1 MVLRHIERRRQFM
14 PWNDNSNNGSNP
26 GPWGSP
32 PPAGGGGKGGPTG
45 GPGGGQNGGPGGPR
59 RPTPPPSGGGGGDL
73 DAMLRQLIQRLNK
86 TFGGNG
92 GGKGGG
98 QGLTPSAAAAIAG
111 VAFGAW
117 ALSGVYVVQPNEQAV
132 VTTFGSYSRSDSP
145 GLRYHLPT
153 PIEKVEKVKVTDL
166 NRIDIG
172 GSTGAE
178 VPEESLMLTG
188 DENIVDLAF
197 SVQWRVSDAAKYLFN
212 VKDPDDAVKAVAESA
227 MREVIGK
234 TKLQSVLTNG
244 RGQVQIEAAELMQ
257 KMLDRYG
264 TGVFV
269 DAVQIRNANPPK
281 DVIDAFR
288 AVATAG
294 QDAQSLVNEANT
306 YRNRVINE
314 AKGDASRIVQSSQGY
329 REQIVREADGEAS
342 RFNQIYGE
350 YKRSPGVTRQRLY
363 LETMERVLAKSN
375 KVIVDGKNTSA
386 PIILPPDAF
395 RPRTEVN
402 RPASAPSAPAAQSSN
417 APQLPVPVAGA
428 NP

>member
-1 MVLRHIERRRQFM
+1 MA
-14 PWNDNSNNGSNP
+14 WNDNSNNGSNP

-32 PPAGGGGKGGPTG
+32 PPADGGKGGPPR
-45 GPGGGQNGGPGGPR
+45 GPGGGGPR
-59 RPTPPPSGGGGGDL
+59 RPPPTPPGGGDI
-73 DAMLRQLIQRLNK
+73 DAMIRQLIANLNK
-86 TFGGNG
+86 RFG

-117 ALSGVYVVQPNEQAV
+117 ALSGIYVVQPNEQAV

-153 PIEKVEKVKVTDL
+153 PIERVEKVKVTDL
-166 NRIDIG
+166 NRVDIG
-172 GSTGAE
+172 GATGSE
-178 VPEESLMLTG
+178 IPEESLMLTG

-212 VKDPDDAVKAVAESA
+212 VKDPDEAVKAVAESA

-234 TKLQSVLTNG
+234 TKLQAVLTNG
-244 RGQVQIEAAELMQ
+244 RGRVQIEAAELMQ

-264 TGVFV
+264 AGVFI

-281 DVIDAFR
+281 DVIDSFR

-329 REQIVREADGEAS
+329 REQVVREAQGEAS

-350 YKRSPGVTRQRLY
+350 YRRAPAVTRQRLY

-375 KVIVDGKNTSA
+375 KVLVDGKNTSA
-386 PIILPPDAF
+386 PIILPPDVF
-395 RPRTEVN
+395 RARGTSAQAP
-402 RPASAPSAPAAQSSN
+402 SAPSAPAAQSSN